1 MLATLA
7 GEMKSILY
15 PFWICFLFK
24 SGRCARNV
32 RERLATGRTTIEAW
46 ENDMSYYKKF
56 VTLVVAGIT
65 SAGVMSGPVAGSEKG
80 AIISFNGPAGEAY
93 IGRFIKGIKETA
105 ALKGFDIKVFENQFN
120 QAEQDQQVQQVLA
133 AGQLPDVFIWWPSDA
148 TAGLGSLRALARTG
162 VPVLKINQLPNDQD
176 KQYIFGYA
184 GPDDRLRARNA
195 GYMMREAA
203 ARKKAEGG
211 NGFNVLVLSYPHSY
225 GGYGLSINAFK
236 DAIAGS
242 DLTIIGD
249 IGEGFGQAN
258 GYKGAAKLIAAH
270 RDQGIHFVY
279 GMDDAILT
287 GGIQAFEEAG
297 YVMGEDVIAV
307 GTVCNGDKQ
316 LIEEGKQFG
325 TTLQSPLHEGQL
337 AIKMVEEYL
346 ETGELAHYINFTP
359 NPAVT
364 LDNLETVA
372 LRGYD
377 GKLYGI
383 DELCSGAWGS

>member
-1 MLATLA
+1 M
-7 GEMKSILY
+7 S
-15 PFWICFLFK
+15 FFK
-24 SGRCARNV
+24 KAVG
-32 RERLATGRTTIEAW
+32 
-46 ENDMSYYKKF
+46 
-56 VTLVVAGIT
+56 VTAAACLVV
-65 SAGVMSGPVAGSEKG
+65 GVMSSAALAQAKGS
-80 AIISFNGPAGEAY
+80 IVSFNGPAGEAY

-105 ALKGFDIKVFENQFN
+105 ELKGFDIKVFENQFN
-120 QAEQDQQVQQVLA
+120 QAEQDQQVQQILA

-148 TAGLGSLRALARTG
+148 TAGLGSLRALHKTG
-162 VPVLKINQLPNDQD
+162 VPVLKINQLPNEQD

-203 ARKKAEGG
+203 AAKKAAGG
-211 NGFNVLVLSYPHSY
+211 TSFNVIALSYPHSY

-236 DAIAGS
+236 EAIAGS
-242 DLTIIGD
+242 DLKIIGD
-249 IGEGFGQAN
+249 VDEGFGQAN
-258 GYKGAAKLIAAH
+258 GYKGAAKLIASVK
-270 RDQGIHFVY
+270 DQGIDFVY

-287 GGIQAFEEAG
+287 GGINALEEAG
-297 YVMGEDVIAV
+297 YKMGEDVIAV

-337 AIKMVEEYL
+337 AIKLVEEYL
-346 ETGELAHYINFTP
+346 ETGKLANYINFTP

-364 LDNLETVA
+364 KDTIETTA

-383 DELCSGAWGS
+383 SELCSGAW

>member
-1 MLATLA
+1 MTLIRKVLAAAASVALT
-7 GEMKSILY
+7 
-15 PFWICFLFK
+15 
-24 SGRCARNV
+24 
-32 RERLATGRTTIEAW
+32 
-46 ENDMSYYKKF
+46 
-56 VTLVVAGIT
+56 AGI
-65 SAGVMSGPVAGSEKG
+65 SAAQTKGS
-80 AIISFNGPAGEAY
+80 IVSFNGPAGEAY
-93 IGRFIKGIKETA
+93 IGRFIKGLKETA
-105 ALKGFDIKVFENQFN
+105 ALKGFDIKVYENQFN

-211 NGFNVLVLSYPHSY
+211 EGFNVIVLSYPHSY
-225 GGYGLSINAFK
+225 GGYGLSINAFN

-249 IGEGFGQAN
+249 VGEGFGQAN
-258 GYKGAAKLIAAH
+258 GYKGAAKLIAKL

-287 GGIQAFEEAG
+287 GGIGALEEAG
-297 YVMGEDVIAV
+297 YKMGEDVIAV

-337 AIKMVEEYL
+337 AIKMVEEFL
-346 ETGELAHYINFTP
+346 NTGELENYINFTP
-359 NPAVT
+359 NPSVT
-364 LDNLETVA
+364 LDNIETVA

-377 GKLYGI
+377 GNLYGI

>member
-1 MLATLA
+1 
-7 GEMKSILY
+7 
-15 PFWICFLFK
+15 
-24 SGRCARNV
+24 
-32 RERLATGRTTIEAW
+32 
-46 ENDMSYYKKF
+46 MSYLGKAVRGF
-56 VTLVVAGIT
+56 LVGALALGAT
-65 SAGVMSGPVAGSEKG
+65 ATATFAQDKGS
-80 AIISFNGPAGEAY
+80 IVSFNGPAGEAY

-105 ALKGFDIKVFENQFN
+105 ALKGFEIKVFENQFN

-133 AGQLPDVFIWWPSDA
+133 AGVLPDVFIWWPSDA
-148 TAGLGSLRALARTG
+148 VAGLGSLRALAKTG
-162 VPVLKINQLPNDQD
+162 IPVLKINQLPNEQD

-203 ARKKAEGG
+203 AAKKAAGG
-211 NGFNVLVLSYPHSY
+211 EGFNVLVLSYPHSY
-225 GGYGLSINAFK
+225 GGYGLSINAFNE
-236 DAIAGS
+236 AIAGS

-249 IGEGFGQAN
+249 VDEGFGQAN
-258 GYKGAAKLIAAH
+258 GYKGAAKMIAAL
-270 RDQGIHFVY
+270 QGQSIDFVY

-287 GGIQAFEEAG
+287 GGINALEEAG
-297 YVMGEDVIAV
+297 FEMGTQTIAV

-337 AIKMVEEYL
+337 AIKLVEEYL
-346 ETGELAHYINFTP
+346 ETGALAQYINFTP

-364 LDNLETVA
+364 KATIETTA
-372 LRGYD
+372 LRGFD

-383 DELCSGAWGS
+383 EELCSGAW

>member
-1 MLATLA
+1 MTYRKLFAAAALAVSLIGMTPMTA
-7 GEMKSILY
+7 MAQSK
-15 PFWICFLFK
+15 
-24 SGRCARNV
+24 
-32 RERLATGRTTIEAW
+32 
-46 ENDMSYYKKF
+46 
-56 VTLVVAGIT
+56 
-65 SAGVMSGPVAGSEKG
+65 GS
-80 AIISFNGPAGEAY
+80 IISFNGPAGEAY
-93 IGRFIKGIKETA
+93 IGKFIKGIKDTA

-148 TAGLGSLRALARTG
+148 VAGLGSLRALAKTG

-203 ARKKAEGG
+203 ARKLAEGG
-211 NGFNVLVLSYPHSY
+211 EGFNVLVLSYPHSY
-225 GGYGLSINAFK
+225 GGYGLSINAFN

-242 DLTIIGD
+242 PLTIIGD
-249 IGEGFGQAN
+249 VGEGFGQAN
-258 GYKGAAKLIAAH
+258 GYKGAAKLIARH
-270 RDQGIHFVY
+270 KDDGVHFVY

-287 GGIQAFEEAG
+287 GGIKALEEAG
-297 YVMGEDVIAV
+297 YAMGEDVIAV

-337 AIKMVEEYL
+337 AIKMVEQYL
-346 ETGELAHYINFTP
+346 ENGELERYINFTP

>member
-1 MLATLA
+1 MPLA
-7 GEMKSILY
+7 
-15 PFWICFLFK
+15 
-24 SGRCARNV
+24 
-32 RERLATGRTTIEAW
+32 
-46 ENDMSYYKKF
+46 
-56 VTLVVAGIT
+56 LVVAGGIALGL
-65 SAGVMSGPVAGSEKG
+65 AGGQSLAADKGS
-80 AIISFNGPAGEAY
+80 IISFNGPAGEAY

-133 AGQLPDVFIWWPSDA
+133 AGQLPDVFVWWPSDA
-148 TAGLGSLRALARTG
+148 IAGLGSLRALARTG
-162 VPVLKINQLPNDQD
+162 VPVLKINQLPNEQD

-203 ARKKAEGG
+203 AGKMAEGG
-211 NGFNVLVLSYPHSY
+211 EGFNVLVLSYPHSY
-225 GGYGLSINAFK
+225 GGYGLSINAFN

-242 DLTIIGD
+242 PLKVIGD

-270 RDQGIHFVY
+270 RDEGIHFVY

-287 GGIQAFEEAG
+287 GGLQAFEEAD

-346 ETGELAHYINFTP
+346 DTGSLMNYINFTP

-383 DELCSGAWGS
+383 DELCSGAWGG

>member
-1 MLATLA
+1 MSYFTKLA
-7 GEMKSILY
+7 GI
-15 PFWICFLFK
+15 
-24 SGRCARNV
+24 A
-32 RERLATGRTTIEAW
+32 LAG
-46 ENDMSYYKKF
+46 
-56 VTLVVAGIT
+56 GIAISSMAT
-65 SAGVMSGPVAGSEKG
+65 SAFAAS
-80 AIISFNGPAGEAY
+80 IISFNGPAGEAY
-93 IGRFIKGIKETA
+93 IGKFIKGIKNTA
-105 ALKGFDIKVFENQFN
+105 ELKGFDIKVYENQFN

-148 TAGLGSLRALARTG
+148 VAGLGSLRALAKTG

-203 ARKKAEGG
+203 AAKKAAGG
-211 NGFNVLVLSYPHSY
+211 AGFNVLVLSYPHSY
-225 GGYGLSINAFK
+225 GGYGLSINAFNE
-236 DAIAGS
+236 AIAGS
-242 DLTIIGD
+242 DLKIIGD
-249 IGEGFGQAN
+249 VDEGFGQAN
-258 GYKGAAKLIAAH
+258 GYKGAAKMIAAL
-270 RDQGIHFVY
+270 QGQSIDFVY

-287 GGIQAFEEAG
+287 GGIKALEEAG
-297 YVMGEDVIAV
+297 MVMGEDVIAV

-346 ETGELAHYINFTP
+346 NTGKLANYINFTP
-359 NPAVT
+359 NPSVT
-364 LDNLETVA
+364 KDTIETTA

-377 GKLYGI
+377 GKLYTI
-383 DELCSGAWGS
+383 EELCSGAWGG

>member
-1 MLATLA
+1 MTLIRKVLAAAAAASVALT
-7 GEMKSILY
+7 
-15 PFWICFLFK
+15 
-24 SGRCARNV
+24 
-32 RERLATGRTTIEAW
+32 
-46 ENDMSYYKKF
+46 
-56 VTLVVAGIT
+56 AGI
-65 SAGVMSGPVAGSEKG
+65 SAAQTKGS
-80 AIISFNGPAGEAY
+80 IVSFNGPAGEAY
-93 IGRFIKGIKETA
+93 IGRFIKGLKETA
-105 ALKGFDIKVFENQFN
+105 ALKGFDIKVYENQFN

-211 NGFNVLVLSYPHSY
+211 EGFNVIVLSYPHSY
-225 GGYGLSINAFK
+225 GGYGLSINAFN

-249 IGEGFGQAN
+249 VGEGFGQAN
-258 GYKGAAKLIAAH
+258 GYKGAAKLIAKL

-287 GGIQAFEEAG
+287 GGIGALEEAG
-297 YVMGEDVIAV
+297 YTMGEDVIAV

-337 AIKMVEEYL
+337 AIKMVEEFL
-346 ETGELAHYINFTP
+346 NTGELENYINFTP
-359 NPAVT
+359 NPSVT
-364 LDNLETVA
+364 LDNIETVA

-377 GKLYGI
+377 GNLYGI